1 MKSIAGALPLWALLL
16 SPGLRGGCWRA
27 DGAASALGP
36 KLLRDLNRDRDRD
49 ARLGRL
55 ARSVNGI
62 VDRYLGTRA
71 VVMFAD
77 EVARSELGRR
87 LLADMGHPR
96 LLVSRVDPRLA
107 NGLIVYLQRPDG
119 GGDRPHEYYDAL
131 LARLP
136 ASDHSRHM
144 VLWDDDGAAGPRRV
158 DLYRVQNVFEAF
170 WHHQLVDV
178 AALVPVSTGSVR
190 VYTYNPYA
198 GTRCDEAG
206 PPVMVNVW
214 SGWTG
219 AFLRPDPVFGLDG
232 KLNNLH
238 KYAAYTRHTR
248 LYT

>member
-1 MKSIAGALPLWALLL
+1 MKPPVLLLLLLATVLL
-16 SPGLRGGCWRA
+16 SPGGPY
-27 DGAASALGP
+27 GAAQGRPSALGS
-36 KLLRDLNRDRDRD
+36 KLLRDLHRDRDRD

-55 ARSVNGI
+55 ARAVNAI

-87 LLADMGHPR
+87 LLADAGHPR
-96 LLVSRVDPRLA
+96 LLVSRADPRLA
-107 NGLIVYLQRPDG
+107 NGLIVYLQRHDG
-119 GGDRPHEYYDAL
+119 GVRHYDAL

-144 VLWDDDGAAGPRRV
+144 VLWDDGAAAGPGRV
-158 DLYRVQNVFEAF
+158 DLHRVQTVFEAF
-170 WHHQLVDV
+170 WHHQLIDV

-190 VYTYNPYA
+190 VYAYNPYA
-198 GTRCDEAG
+198 GSRCDEAG

-219 AFLRPDPVFGLDG
+219 AFVRPDPVFGLDG

-238 KYAAYTRHTR
+238 RYAVPRRAGS
-248 LYT
+248 